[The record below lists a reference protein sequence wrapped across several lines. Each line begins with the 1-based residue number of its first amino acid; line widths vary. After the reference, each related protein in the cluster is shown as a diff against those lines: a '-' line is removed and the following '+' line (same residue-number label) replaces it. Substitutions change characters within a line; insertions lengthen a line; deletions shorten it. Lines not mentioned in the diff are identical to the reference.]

1 MCKRQKKNVVSNLF
15 FHEFIGNF
23 KLKTKGTPKIFKEM
37 MMLIDKAWKPLYN
50 FQRQGQRSVTSAERS
65 VKSQVGYFAN
75 LNITIRSS
83 WK

>member
-1 MCKRQKKNVVSNLF
+1 MPVIFF

-50 FQRQGQRSVTSAERS
+50 FQRQGQRSVTSAEWS
-65 VKSQVGYFAN
+65 MKSQVVYFAN
-75 LNITIRSS
+75 LNNHSKQLKI
-83 WK
+83 KE